1 MKIFPGMHYTW
12 ADCGRLQTADEH
24 PGIFAAG
31 EAEYQYHGA
40 NRLGANSLMS
50 CIYGGF
56 ISGPNASSMR
66 RACKPRPA
74 TLISMPNASASKTLT
89 LD

>member
-1 MKIFPGMHYTW
+1 
-12 ADCGRLQTADEH
+12 
-24 PGIFAAG
+24 
-31 EAEYQYHGA
+31 
-40 NRLGANSLMS
+40 MS

-56 ISGPNASSMR
+56 ISGPNAVEYAKSLQ
-66 RACKPRPA
+66 AAPA